1 MVAIVLD
8 FPSSPEVFVVEGY
21 ILDSADPTCTEEE
34 VASLVDTESS
44 LTEAAEFLAEAFE
57 EAVNI
62 YYHATGL
69 TLSAADLTTGSV
81 STTTMAARVRRFG
94 FQRTLFRA

>member
-1 MVAIVLD
+1 MVTIVLD
-8 FPSSPEVFVVEGY
+8 YPSSPEVLVVGGY

-44 LTEAAEFLAEAFE
+44 LTEAAEFLAEAFK
-57 EAVNI
+57 EAVTN
-62 YYHATGL
+62 YEAATGL

-81 STTTMAARVRRFG
+81 STTSMASRVRRFG
-94 FQRTLFRA
+94 FQRKLFRA

>member
-44 LTEAAEFLAEAFE
+44 LTEAAEFLAEALE

-69 TLSAADLTTGSV
+69 TLAAADLTTGSV
-81 STTTMAARVRRFG
+81 STTTMASRVRRFG
-94 FQRTLFRA
+94 FQRKLFRA

>member
-8 FPSSPEVFVVEGY
+8 FPSSPEVLVAAGY

-34 VASLVDTESS
+34 VASLVESS

>member
-1 MVAIVLD
+1 MVTIVLD
-8 FPSSPEVFVVEGY
+8 FPSSPEVLVVGGY
-21 ILDSADPTCTEEE
+21 ILDSADPTCTEDE

-57 EAVNI
+57 EALTN
-62 YYHATGL
+62 YQEATGL
-69 TLSAADLTTGSV
+69 TLSSADLTTGSV

-94 FQRTLFRA
+94 FQGKLFRA